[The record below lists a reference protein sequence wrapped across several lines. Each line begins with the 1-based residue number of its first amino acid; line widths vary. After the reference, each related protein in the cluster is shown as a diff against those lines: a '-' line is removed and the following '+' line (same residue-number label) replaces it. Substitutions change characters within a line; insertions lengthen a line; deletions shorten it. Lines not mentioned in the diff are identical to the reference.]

1 MRISNAKLIPEKGG
15 SMRSKTFRLTLAVWL
30 SILVV
35 FSSSSL
41 AASDNAKIANLK
53 FSGPVSEADQKYLG
67 LKNPGNFSLQDIQAP
82 YVLIEITRTT

>member
-1 MRISNAKLIPEKGG
+1 MRRKIGA
-15 SMRSKTFRLTLAVWL
+15 LAL
-30 SILVV
+30 AGCLMILLG
-35 FSSSSL
+35 FGSSSL

-67 LKNPGNFSLQDIQAP
+67 LKNPGNFTLQDIQAP

>member
-1 MRISNAKLIPEKGG
+1 MRH
-15 SMRSKTFRLTLAVWL
+15 KTAALALAGCLTTLL
-30 SILVV
+30 G
-35 FSSSSL
+35 FSFSSL
-41 AASDNAKIANLK
+41 AASDNAKISNLK

>member
-1 MRISNAKLIPEKGG
+1 MRH
-15 SMRSKTFRLTLAVWL
+15 KTTALAL
-30 SILVV
+30 AGCLMILLG
-35 FSSSSL
+35 FSSWSL
-41 AASDNAKIANLK
+41 AASGNTKIADLK

>member
-1 MRISNAKLIPEKGG
+1 MRQ
-15 SMRSKTFRLTLAVWL
+15 KTTALAL
-30 SILVV
+30 AGCLAILLG
-35 FSSSSL
+35 FSSSLS
-41 AASDNAKIANLK
+41 AASDNAKIAHLK

>member
-1 MRISNAKLIPEKGG
+1 MRH
-15 SMRSKTFRLTLAVWL
+15 KTSALALAVCL
-30 SILVV
+30 TISLG
-35 FSSSSL
+35 FSAVSL
-41 AASDNAKIANLK
+41 AAPDNAKIANLK